1 MATEVA
7 AKSSR
12 LVRIL
17 RRVLFALG
25 SVALITALAFVLNGT
40 SDAWRT
46 PESGFVAVLEPR
58 TARREL
64 RVMAFNAAKCGF
76 FAGGRFVEREVV
88 TKELDT
94 IAQAIVREDCDL
106 VVLSEVVLECGP
118 EPLDQVV
125 YLAQHAG
132 LPHFAASENYSFGV
146 PFFPRPVGQRVALA
160 LAAEGPGDSATRRRS
175 PVLESH
181 EQPARALVRSRV
193 PERPAGGRR
202 AAQRLV
208 RPREQ
213 PRADA
218 RDPRLAWASPR
229 AARRRLQ
236 RRTARPVARAP
247 ARERPFQ
254 RPRRRPRRPSP
265 PARRAAA
272 STTCSRLPRGHFS
285 STTPSRSARPTTSR
299 SSRRSPS
306 RKPRPGTY
314 PSSHRSCLWPSQ
326 RGCEPDPRF

>member
-146 PFFPRPVGQRVALA
+146 PFFRVRSGNASLSRWPLKALETQQLAGGAPFWNPTNNRRALWCEVEFPNGPLVVAALRNDSFDLANNLVQTREILAWLGRRPALLAGDFNAEPHDPSLELLRVSGRFSGLVDA
-160 LAAEGPGDSATRRRS
+160 PPTF
-175 PVLESH
+175 
-181 EQPARALVRSRV
+181 PARA
-193 PERPAGGRR
+193 
-202 AAQRLV
+202 
-208 RPREQ
+208 
-213 PRADA
+213 
-218 RDPRLAWASPR
+218 
-229 AARRRLQ
+229 
-236 RRTARPVARAP
+236 
-247 ARERPFQ
+247 
-254 RPRRRPRRPSP
+254 PRRRIDHVLA
-265 PARRAAA
+265 PATWTLLEHHTLTIGA
-272 STTCSRLPRGHFS
+272 SDHLAVVATFAIP
-285 STTPSRSARPTTSR
+285 
-299 SSRRSPS
+299 
-306 RKPRPGTY
+306 
-314 PSSHRSCLWPSQ
+314 
-326 RGCEPDPRF
+326 